1 MFEKYP
7 KISFRSSMIG
17 KITSEIAKRIAMCGS
32 GIETA
37 SSRRESGPN
46 SMTAICRIILPIIVR
61 ITIGFLR
68 SGTLKRECFSLRQFK
83 TWRFCKNTIRHN
95 A

>member
-1 MFEKYP
+1 MPEKYLNT
-7 KISFRSSMIG
+7 SFRSSMIG
-17 KITSEIAKRIAMCGS
+17 KIMSEIAKRIAICGG

-46 SMTAICRIILPIIVR
+46 SMTTICRMILPIIVR
-61 ITIGFLR
+61 MTIGFLR
-68 SGTLKRECFSLRQFK
+68 SDTLKRECFSLRQFK
-83 TWRFCKNTIRHN
+83 TWRFCRNTIRHS